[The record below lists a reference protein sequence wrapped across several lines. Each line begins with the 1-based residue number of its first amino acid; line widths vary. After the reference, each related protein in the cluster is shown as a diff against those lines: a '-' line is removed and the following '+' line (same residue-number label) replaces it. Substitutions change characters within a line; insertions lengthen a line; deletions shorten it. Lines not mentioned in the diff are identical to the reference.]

1 MEIKNLTTKNLLEL
15 YANIVEELRSR
26 KIVRTK
32 NNIVADYA
40 EYLVAKNLNL
50 ELMPN
55 SNKHFD
61 AIDNKTN
68 YKFQIKSRRITNYNK
83 SKLLGVVRDLDF
95 TGFDYLVVVY
105 FDINFKVIE
114 SFMIPKE
121 ILKIYSKYNK
131 LQNGYRIS
139 SKVFEDASVKKIN
152 L

>member
-121 ILKIYSKYNK
+121 RL
-131 LQNGYRIS
+131 LHLIS
-139 SKVFEDASVKKIN
+139 
-152 L
+152 

>member
-114 SFMIPKE
+114 SFMIPEE
-121 ILKIYSKYNK
+121 ILKIFSKYNK